1 MKLRHAGGLVQPS
14 RPAAF
19 RRLCVETTVTTMI
32 CRCLCTQPPSG
43 GCVLKPAYYTAS
55 APDRRQPP
63 SGGCVLKPMLC
74 RYLTGFRHQPPSGG
88 CVLKQTNAERAHCR
102 GKPAAFRRL
111 CVETL
116 DNCRAFPVEAYQPP
130 SGGCVLKLL
139 AVNHNTIGVS
149 QPPSGGCVLKQPH
162 NRASPQLPRQPPS
175 GGCVLKHKKNLK
187 KKSGLAPAAF
197 RRLCVET

>member
-1 MKLRHAGGLVQPS
+1 MLKLRHAGGLVQPS

-130 SGGCVLKLL
+130 SGGCVLK
-139 AVNHNTIGVS
+139 
-149 QPPSGGCVLKQPH
+149 QPH